1 MLKKIEF
8 NLADSKF
15 RRKKSTTLLVNESQK
30 FILSCLIIECK
41 DLFDRCNTLPYT
53 VMSHKNAFQL
63 YANHPLAENMG
74 YMNFE
79 GM

>member
-1 MLKKIEF
+1 MLKKLNF
-8 NLADSKF
+8 NLANSKF
-15 RRKKSTTLLVNESQK
+15 RGKKSTTLLVNESQK
-30 FILSCLIIECK
+30 FILSCLVISCG

-74 YMNFE
+74 YIDFE
-79 GM
+79 GV